1 MRSKTWRYFE
11 LAAEEAIKNQH
22 DGRHYLLGCVAVR
35 GDGAIV
41 KASNGPTPVPTRE
54 MHAEYRVSKKLDYD
68 AVVYVARVL
77 RDGSFG
83 SAMPCASC
91 LKALASKRV
100 KKVYFTISNDNF
112 GMILLS

>member
-1 MRSKTWRYFE
+1 MRGKTWKYLQ
-11 LAAEEAIKNQH
+11 LAAEEAVKND
-22 DGRHYLLGCVAVR
+22 DGRHYLLGCIGVR

-68 AVVYVARVL
+68 ATVYVARVL

-83 SAMPCASC
+83 KAMPCDSC
-91 LKALASKRV
+91 LKALKTKRV
-100 KKVYFTISNDNF
+100 KRVYFTISNDNF
-112 GMILLS
+112 GMIPL

>member
-1 MRSKTWRYFE
+1 MRRAWRYFQ
-11 LAAEEAIKNQH
+11 LAKAEAIKNKH

-35 GDGAIV
+35 GDGAMV
-41 KASNGPTPVPTRE
+41 KASNGRTFVPTRE

-83 SAMPCASC
+83 MAMPCAPC
-91 LKALASKRV
+91 LKALKTKRV
-100 KKVYFTISNDNF
+100 KKVYFTISDDDF
-112 GMILLS
+112 GMIPLQ